1 MSPKMQQ
8 STKNCDIFSKFAS
21 QRCKA
26 MEALRMSPGYQET
39 SEIIL
44 EWLVELCSKSN
55 LADLGGMEPIPR
67 PTKFMN
73 RLTKSQFSASIQNN
87 ADKFDSSIEMSSEP
101 KNQQDQT
108 SNFLHRIR
116 PGKA

>member
-8 STKNCDIFSKFAS
+8 NTKNGDIFKKFAS

-26 MEALRMSPGYQET
+26 MGALRMSLGHQET

-55 LADLGGMEPIPR
+55 LADLGSMEPVPR
-67 PTKFMN
+67 PTN
-73 RLTKSQFSASIQNN
+73 RWLWALIFEFS
-87 ADKFDSSIEMSSEP
+87 DKID
-101 KNQQDQT
+101 N
-108 SNFLHRIR
+108 SN
-116 PGKA
+116 